1 MRGTLFAL
9 LLIVPLAGAE
19 AGVGPFEANDTGG
32 IIAWSPEAQRH
43 ARLIAQDHCA
53 RYGKLARITSVHARY
68 GNYIAF
74 ACEFPRASVARRG
87 ARTVR
92 VRY

>member
-1 MRGTLFAL
+1 MLFAL
-9 LLIVPLAGAE
+9 LLIAPLAGAE
-19 AGVGPFEANDTGG
+19 AGVGPFEANDIGG
-32 IIAWSPEAQRH
+32 IIAWSPEVQRH

-68 GNYIAF
+68 GDYIAF
-74 ACEFPRASVARRG
+74 ACEFPRAYVARRG